1 MNFKINISPV
11 ALVLLIVVVLSI
23 GYLAGCQFNQPSAQY
38 PEGVILD
45 SGPGLDNIQSVTDVF
60 LKAWNEGDADGCSNT
75 YAKDAIFMPPGQQS
89 INGRDAI
96 RKFFIDQRQNTNGAK
111 MNIEE
116 QVKEVIYFD
125 DWAVMRG
132 LGKITI
138 AESDSS
144 ESKFTFKWA
153 MLSKRNQ
160 QGQWESVWDIYND
173 DNL

>member
-1 MNFKINISPV
+1 MNFKINISPII
-11 ALVLLIVVVLSI
+11 LVLLFVGVLSI
-23 GYLAGCQFNQPSAQY
+23 GYLAGCQFNQPAVQY
-38 PEGVILD
+38 PLGVILD
-45 SGPGLDNIQSVTDVF
+45 DGPGLENIQAVTDEF
-60 LKAWNEGDADGCSNT
+60 LEAWNQGDADGSSNT
-75 YAKDAIFMPPGQQS
+75 YAEDAVFMPPGQKS
-89 INGRDAI
+89 VIGRDAI
-96 RKFFIDQRQNTNGAK
+96 RKFFHEQRESTDGAD

-132 LGKITI
+132 LGEITI
-138 AESDSS
+138 KESDSS

-160 QGQWESVWDIYND
+160 QGKWESVWDIYND